1 MLLLF
6 LGETGEGAGQLMSWH
21 MGAMEQFSGLEAH
34 ELQNDGLLTQHEVLA
49 LQMCRI
55 WKKKPQQQAGLFAG
69 IRQSSRDP
77 YIFWALG
84 AATAASAVDCA
95 EFAASQKAWASLRPA
110 T

>member
-55 WKKKPQQQAGLFAG
+55 
-69 IRQSSRDP
+69 
-77 YIFWALG
+77 
-84 AATAASAVDCA
+84 
-95 EFAASQKAWASLRPA
+95 
-110 T
+110 